1 MSEVVSKK
9 VYSPF
14 FLQDLSKDEHQEQGQ
29 QQQGSEEGSDMD
41 IAMKEKEELIIK
53 QEEKI
58 NALQVIDEFGSRV
71 LKLNQLCAVQWNP
84 S

>member
-1 MSEVVSKK
+1 M
-9 VYSPF
+9 
-14 FLQDLSKDEHQEQGQ
+14 QDLNKDQHQEQGQ
-29 QQQGSEEGSDMD
+29 QQQDSEEGSDGD

-58 NALQVIDEFGSRV
+58 NALQVIGSPV
-71 LKLNQLCAVQWNP
+71 WKLNQLCAIQWNP